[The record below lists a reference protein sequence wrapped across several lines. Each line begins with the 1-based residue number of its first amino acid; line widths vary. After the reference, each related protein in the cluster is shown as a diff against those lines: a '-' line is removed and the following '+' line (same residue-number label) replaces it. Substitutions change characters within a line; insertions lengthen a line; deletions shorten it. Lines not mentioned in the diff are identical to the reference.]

1 MPYVIQPAAGM
12 LLPID
17 KKRFVCC
24 SFCFEPFP
32 ANLRSSNPQF
42 PQNFAQNPLFAEAV
56 LRIRLLHEMSLD
68 HEGCIHQG
76 AQLAAVAE
84 CSKKDSMS
92 QLLLDMIVLW
102 EKKMLKVRSL
112 SQIMEKCTQEMGSK
126 LASAPSKSSNP
137 PSAETPYSE

>member
-1 MPYVIQPAAGM
+1 
-12 LLPID
+12 
-17 KKRFVCC
+17 
-24 SFCFEPFP
+24 
-32 ANLRSSNPQF
+32 
-42 PQNFAQNPLFAEAV
+42 
-56 LRIRLLHEMSLD
+56 LD

-92 QLLLDMIVLW
+92 QLLLDMMVLW

-126 LASAPSKSSNP
+126 LASAPPKSSNP